1 MLKNILSLFL
11 TFYGLIF
18 YYIFRKTPN
27 FFYQSYIKAYCFT
40 RGLSQKIIF
49 DFFKIFTYRK
59 KIDENDFKTIFNQE
73 YNFNKINDKI
83 NKDGYYVF
91 EEKLNTNLVD
101 SLMQFSLNTK
111 CSFYDKDKKKHFDYY
126 DKKIVDHITTKYDYD
141 ENVLYNNKII
151 KTLLLDKV
159 FLKIANNFF
168 GTKPLYSAINM
179 WWSPA
184 VKKKINLETEL
195 ANQTAQLF
203 HFDLDR
209 IKWLKFFIYLTDTF
223 EDDGPHQYVEGTHKI
238 FAKNSEITKL
248 GYQRIDSNLIAKHYP
263 NKLKK
268 ITGKKG
274 TIFVGDTSAIHRGV
288 PPLINDRLVL
298 VIEYANSLYGAEYK
312 KIKSNTHHE
321 NSSKYNFLIKEKII
335 ND

>member
-1 MLKNILSLFL
+1 MLKNILCLFVTL
-11 TFYGLIF
+11 LGLIF

-49 DFFKIFTYRK
+49 DLFKIFTCRK
-59 KIDENDFKTIFNQE
+59 KINESDFKTIFNQE

-91 EEKLNTNLVD
+91 EEKLNTHLVN

-111 CSFYDKDKKKHFDYY
+111 CTFYDMDKKKHFDYF
-126 DKKIVDHITTKYDYD
+126 DKKMTDHIATKYDYD

-168 GTKPLYSAINM
+168 GTKPLYSEINM

-195 ANQTAQLF
+195 ANQSAQLY

-223 EDDGPHQYVEGTHKI
+223 EDDGPHEYVQGTHKI
-238 FAKNSEITKL
+238 FSKDSEITKL
-248 GYQRIDSNLIAKHYP
+248 GYQRIDSSLITKHYP
-263 NKLKK
+263 TKLKK
-268 ITGKKG
+268 ITGKAG
-274 TIFVGDTSAIHRGV
+274 TVFVGDTSAIHRGN
-288 PPLINDRLVL
+288 PPLANDRLVL

-312 KIKSNTHHE
+312 KIKSNTYSE
-321 NSSKYNFLIKEKII
+321 DKNKYNFLIKEKII
-335 ND
+335 GD

>member
-1 MLKNILSLFL
+1 MLKNILCLFL
-11 TFYGLIF
+11 TLSGLIF

-59 KIDENDFKTIFNQE
+59 RINENEFITIFNQE

-91 EEKLNTNLVD
+91 EEKLNTNLVN

-111 CSFYDKDKKKHFDYY
+111 CSFYDKDKKKHFDYF
-126 DKKIVDHITTKYDYD
+126 DKKNTDHIATKYDYD
-141 ENVLYNNKII
+141 ENVLYNNKVI

-168 GTKPLYSAINM
+168 GTKPLYSEINM

-184 VKKKINLETEL
+184 VKKKINLETEIT
-195 ANQTAQLF
+195 NQSAQLF

-223 EDDGPHQYVEGTHKI
+223 EDDGPPEYVQGTHKI
-238 FAKNSEITKL
+238 VSKNSEITKL
-248 GYQRIDSNLIAKHYP
+248 GYQRIDSSLITKHYP

-268 ITGKKG
+268 ITGNAG
-274 TIFVGDTSAIHRGV
+274 TIFVGDTSAIHRGN
-288 PPLINDRLVL
+288 PPLANDRLVL

-312 KIKSNTHHE
+312 KIKSNTYSE
-321 NSSKYNFLIKEKII
+321 DKNKYNFLIKEKII
-335 ND
+335 GD